1 MVFPSLNSV
10 RFRLE
15 RLERMMD
22 RIAVQK
28 SALVQTVH
36 PAQRMGATNLLQY
49 LSLRNVDIRDLQ
61 DDLHILGLSS
71 LASSE
76 SHIQRQ
82 LQAILQRL
90 GKEYKRGSLNP
101 CDYRLSRKEIFRQS
115 KLLFGIKRDENI
127 PHIMVTFDSSFADD
141 YFFIK
146 QLLLDGMNVARIN
159 CAHDDETYWS
169 KMIRNLRKA
178 CRNTGKPC
186 KIYMDLPGPKIRT
199 QLLKK
204 GSADGKVTVKE
215 GQLVWLADDSRGF
228 NKNDIVIGTGEPGI
242 IPGLKTGDHV
252 HIDDGLIRGK
262 IVKKSKAYAQVRIS
276 RISSSKKRIKAE
288 KGLNF
293 PDSSLRLPPLTEYD
307 KSCLPF
313 ISKHAD
319 LVGYSFVRHPKDLA
333 LLQDLLKTYKKQTP
347 GIVLKIETPEA
358 VKNLPALLFQGMRE
372 KSFGVMIARGD
383 LAVEIGF
390 ERMSEIQEEIL
401 WICEAGHVPV
411 VWATQ
416 VLENLNKTGLATRS
430 EITDAARAAMAE
442 CVMINKGNH
451 TLEVIK
457 TLQDI
462 FTRIGGHHIKKRYT
476 FRPLSIATHFI
487 RNR

>member
-1 MVFPSLNSV
+1 MSPSLDSV
-10 RFRLE
+10 RFQLE
-15 RLERMMD
+15 KLEQWMD
-22 RIAVQK
+22 RIANQN
-28 SALVQTVH
+28 SALIQSVH
-36 PAQRMGATNLLQY
+36 QGHRTGAVNLLQY
-49 LSLRNVDIRDLQ
+49 LALRDKDIRDLQ
-61 DDLHILGLSS
+61 DNLHILGLSS

-90 GKEYKRGSLNP
+90 GKQYKPGELNA

-115 KLLFGIKRDENI
+115 KQLFGIKRDDSI
-127 PHIMVTFDSSFADD
+127 PHIMVTFDSSFAQN
-141 YFFIK
+141 YPFIK
-146 QLLLDGMNVARIN
+146 QLLLNGMNVARIN
-159 CAHDDETYWS
+159 CAHDDESIWS
-169 KMIRNLRKA
+169 IMIRTLQKA
-178 CRNTGKPC
+178 CRNTGLSC

-204 GSADGKVTVKE
+204 GSRDGRVNVEE
-215 GQLVWLADDSRGF
+215 GQLVWLADDGLGF
-228 NKNDIVIGTGEPGI
+228 NKKDIVIGTGEHGI
-242 IPGLKTGDHV
+242 ISDLKKGDHV
-252 HIDDGLIRGK
+252 LMDDGLIRGK
-262 IVKKSKAYAQVRIS
+262 IVKKSKAYAILRIS

-293 PDSSLRLPPLTEYD
+293 PDSRLRLPALTEFD
-307 KSCLPF
+307 KSCIPF

-319 LVGYSFVRHPKDLA
+319 LIGYSFVRHPKDLT
-333 LLQDLLKTYKKQTP
+333 LLQELLKTYKKQP
-347 GIVLKIETPEA
+347 PAILLKIETPEA

-430 EITDAARAAMAE
+430 EITDAARAALAE
-442 CVMINKGNH
+442 CVMINKGDH
-451 TLEVIK
+451 TLEVIQ

-476 FRPLSIATHFI
+476 FRPLSIASNFI
-487 RNR
+487 RSR